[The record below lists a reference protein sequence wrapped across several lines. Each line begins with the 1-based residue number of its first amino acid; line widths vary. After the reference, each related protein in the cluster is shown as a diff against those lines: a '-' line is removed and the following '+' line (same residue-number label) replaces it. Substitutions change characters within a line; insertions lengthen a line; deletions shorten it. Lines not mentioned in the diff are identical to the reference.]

1 MSILSAYF
9 TDHLPQKKIGQGALF
24 PFSDFFLRGGEVS
37 LQANIERL

>member
-24 PFSDFFLRGGEVS
+24 PFSGFLRGGEVS
-37 LQANIERL
+37 PQANIERL